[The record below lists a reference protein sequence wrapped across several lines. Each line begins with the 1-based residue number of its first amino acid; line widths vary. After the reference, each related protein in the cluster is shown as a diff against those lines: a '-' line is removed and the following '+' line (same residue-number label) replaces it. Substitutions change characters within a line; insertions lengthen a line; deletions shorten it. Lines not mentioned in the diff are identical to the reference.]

1 MKLAAGKLP
10 PGLLKELLDTIP
22 SVDPSVVVGSALGE
36 DAAVIDSGGKDL
48 IIAKMD
54 PITFAA
60 ADMGRYLLAVN
71 GNDLA
76 TMGAEPRWLLVTAL
90 LPEEID
96 TNDVR
101 ELFAGVTHAC
111 REYGV
116 SLVGGH
122 TEVTVGLDRPI
133 LSGCLLGTV
142 QRDAVVRT
150 AGARVGDAV
159 LLTTGVAIEGT
170 AILASEHA
178 GLLRERGVSETVIE
192 KSSQWMIEPGISV
205 LPACRA
211 LRDAVP
217 VHSMHDPTE
226 GGVFTALHEVAEA
239 ANVGLRVTLEKIEV
253 LPQTRIITTALD
265 IDPLGL
271 LASGAL
277 LATVPATV
285 VPEAIRALNDVG
297 ISAREIGEVVSAAD
311 GVTLVRDGRAEPL
324 PVFNRDEL
332 ARFLETR

>member
-36 DAAVIDSGGKDL
+36 DAAVIDSGGGDL
-48 IIAKMD
+48 IVAKSD

-60 ADMGRYLLAVN
+60 VDMGRYLLAVN

-122 TEVTVGLDRPI
+122 TEITVGLDRPI

-159 LLTTGVAIEGT
+159 LLTAGVAIEGT
-170 AILASEHA
+170 AILASEHG

-239 ANVGLRVTLEKIEV
+239 ANVGLRITLEKIEV
-253 LPQTRIITTALD
+253 LPQTSIITAALD
-265 IDPLGL
+265 LDPLGL

-277 LATVPATV
+277 LATVPATA
-285 VPEAIRALNDVG
+285 VPEAIRALDDVG

-311 GVTLVRDGRAEPL
+311 GVALVRDGRAEPL
-324 PVFNRDEL
+324 PVFSRDEL

>member
-22 SVDPSVVVGSALGE
+22 SIDPSVVVGSALGE
-36 DAAVIDSGGKDL
+36 DAAVIDSGGEDL
-48 IIAKMD
+48 IVAKTD

-60 ADMGRYLLAVN
+60 VDIGRYLLAVN

-133 LSGCLLGTV
+133 LSGCLLGTI
-142 QRDAVVRT
+142 QRDTVVRT

-159 LLTTGVAIEGT
+159 LLTAGVAIEGT

-192 KSSQWMIEPGISV
+192 ESSQWMIEPGISV

-226 GGVFTALHEVAEA
+226 GGVLTALHEVAEA
-239 ANVGLRVTLEKIEV
+239 ANVGLRITLEKIEV
-253 LPQTRIITTALD
+253 LPQTSIITTALD
-265 IDPLGL
+265 LDPLGL

-277 LATVPATV
+277 LATVPATA
-285 VPEAIRALNDVG
+285 VPEAIGALDDVG

-311 GVTLVRDGRAEPL
+311 GVALVRDGQAELL
-324 PVFNRDEL
+324 PVFSRDEL

>member
-22 SVDPSVVVGSALGE
+22 PVDPSVVVGSALGE
-36 DAAVIDSGGKDL
+36 DAAVIDPGGEDL
-48 IIAKMD
+48 IVAKTD

-90 LPEEID
+90 LPEQID

-101 ELFAGVTHAC
+101 EIFAGVTRAC

-142 QRDAVVRT
+142 RRHAVVRT

-159 LLTTGVAIEGT
+159 LLTAGVAIEGT

-178 GLLRERGVSETVIE
+178 GLLRQRGVSETVIE
-192 KSSQWMIEPGISV
+192 KSSRWMIEPGISV

-211 LRDAVP
+211 LTDAVP

-226 GGVFTALHEVAEA
+226 GGLFTALHEVAGA
-239 ANVGLRVTLEKIEV
+239 ANVGLRITLEKIEV
-253 LPQTRIITTALD
+253 LPETSVISSALD
-265 IDPLGL
+265 LDPLGL

-277 LATVPATV
+277 LATVPAIAA
-285 VPEAIRALNDVG
+285 PEAVRALDDAG
-297 ISAREIGEVVSAAD
+297 IAAWEIGAVVSAAD
-311 GVTLVRDGRAEPL
+311 GVALVRNGRVEPL
-324 PVFNRDEL
+324 PVFRRDEL

>member
-10 PGLLKELLDTIP
+10 PGFLKELLDSIP
-22 SVDPSVVVGSALGE
+22 PVDPSVVVGSALGE
-36 DAAVIDSGGKDL
+36 DAAVIDPGGEDL
-48 IIAKMD
+48 IVAKTD

-76 TMGAEPRWLLVTAL
+76 TMGADPRWLLVTAL
-90 LPEEID
+90 LPEGID
-96 TNDVR
+96 ANDVR
-101 ELFAGVTHAC
+101 ELFAGVTRAC

-116 SLVGGH
+116 DLVGGH

-133 LSGCLLGTV
+133 LSGCLLGTIR
-142 QRDAVVRT
+142 RDAVVRA

-159 LLTTGVAIEGT
+159 LLTAGVAIEGT

-178 GLLRERGVSETVIE
+178 GMLRERGVPDTVIE
-192 KSSQWMIEPGISV
+192 DASQWITDPGISV

-211 LRDAVP
+211 LTDAVT

-239 ANVGLRVTLEKIEV
+239 ANVGLRITLEKIEV
-253 LPQTRIITTALD
+253 LPQTNIITTALNL
-265 IDPLGL
+265 DPLGL

-277 LATVPATV
+277 LATVPATA
-285 VPEAIRALNDVG
+285 VPEAIRALDNAG
-297 ISAREIGEVVSAAD
+297 IAAWEIGAVVSAAE
-311 GVTLVRDGRAEPL
+311 GVSLVRGGRAQPL
-324 PVFNRDEL
+324 PVFRRDEL
-332 ARFLETR
+332 ARFLETC